1 MSRIKELSAALANDK
16 IFDVFITVVILV
28 NSFLIGVQTTVYNH
42 TVELIQ
48 HAILY
53 IFTFEIVVRFIAAK
67 DLKSFFTDGWNVF
80 DLILVLIGWI
90 PASLF
95 DSASTLMALRVLRVF
110 RILRLL
116 RTAKEIKLIVSVLIK
131 SMKSMVYN
139 CMLFMIFVYLYA
151 VAGVSMFRLP
161 DPASLSGEKLQQYEM
176 LMEKAPHSPANSPD
190 PFGSIGEGIFTLF
203 RALTGE
209 DWTDLRYNLITA
221 SEMNVVHINP
231 TVITCF
237 FVSWFCIAAFLL
249 LNLVTGAVINNYQ
262 VAIQEVEDRKHR
274 KTKATGADGECGDSA
289 ASGGSDTPLE
299 PGFAM
304 NAERRD

>member
-1 MSRIKELSAALANDK
+1 MNKVKEWSATLANDK
-16 IFDVFITVVILV
+16 IFDMFITAVILV

-42 TVELIQ
+42 TVEMIQ
-48 HAILY
+48 HVILY
-53 IFTFEIVVRFIAAK
+53 IFTFEITVRFIAAK
-67 DLKSFFTDGWNVF
+67 DLKEFFSDGWNLF
-80 DLILVLIGWI
+80 DLLLVLVGWI
-90 PASLF
+90 PTSIS

-116 RTAKEIKLIVSVLIK
+116 RTAKEIKLIVSVLLK
-131 SMKSMVYN
+131 SMKSMLYN
-139 CMLFMIFVYLYA
+139 CILFLIFVYLYA

-161 DPASLSGEKLQQYEM
+161 DPSTLSGEKLHQYEL

-221 SEMNVVHINP
+221 SDLGVVHINP
-231 TVITCF
+231 TVITTF

-262 VAIQEVEDRKHR
+262 VAIQEVEEHK
-274 KTKATGADGECGDSA
+274 KKKAAAKVADSGDS
-289 ASGGSDTPLE
+289 SGEGALD
-299 PGFAM
+299 PGFAL
-304 NAERRD
+304 NTERPE